1 MSVPAI
7 ISMRWS
13 RWANQD
19 KTDKEGWRLTF
30 IGCNKISHE
39 SIVISGKQAASATVN
54 EASGVRVSVE
64 CAKAQGGGDEE
75 PNDTAMSFGHPLLP
89 Q

>member
-1 MSVPAI
+1 MQWTRQI
-7 ISMRWS
+7 ISMRS
-13 RWANQD
+13 RDQD
-19 KTDKEGWRLTF
+19 KTDKEGWRL

-39 SIVISGKQAASATVN
+39 SIVISGKRAASATVN

-75 PNDTAMSFGHPLLP
+75 PNDTAMGLSV
-89 Q
+89 